1 MIKRIM
7 ILFFVLLMASVLF
20 ADETI
25 WFKGTLEEAKVK
37 AKQEN
42 KLLIID
48 FYSDG

>member
-7 ILFFVLLMASVLF
+7 FLFFVLLLASVLF
-20 ADETI
+20 ANETI
-25 WFKGTLEEAKVK
+25 WFKGTLEEAKLK